1 MLRNHRREEPMPD
14 QDAGTKNMTLR
25 LDVELAERVQA
36 LADVEDQSVSDVVR
50 EAIAAHV
57 ERRRRD
63 PKFQKL
69 LEENLNKHARLLKML
84 AEG

>member
-1 MLRNHRREEPMPD
+1 MSS

-36 LADVEDQSVSDVVR
+36 LADVEGQSVAEVVR

-63 PKFQKL
+63 PQFQKL
-69 LEENLNKHARLLKML
+69 LQDNLDRHARLLKML